1 MFDRSSRKEVT
12 LEASREVAK
21 PKTMLKP
28 RKVKS
33 LRSNCYYPSKW
44 HLLIIFSNEQVCSGG
59 KRKKDE
65 ISVDCLDFNKKILHT
80 AWHPQVR
87 LEANNLSLLLIF
99 SQAQMFFYWWFL
111 KPKYCRRTLS
121 LSRPRTISSSS
132 RFWLSSALLKMKTAA
147 QYVIFPFSGELL
159 VSATTSHLPSLHS
172 EKRQWLCTGN

>member
-33 LRSNCYYPSKW
+33 PHRNCCYPTKW
-44 HLLIIFSNEQVCSGG
+44 HLLIIFSNAQVCSGG

-87 LEANNLSLLLIF
+87 LEANNLSLLLILSQIQIFCYWSFLRPKCFVMDGF
-99 SQAQMFFYWWFL
+99 SNINIAGEHYR
-111 KPKYCRRTLS
+111 CRGHEQS
-121 LSRPRTISSSS
+121 LP
-132 RFWLSSALLKMKTAA
+132 
-147 QYVIFPFSGELL
+147 
-159 VSATTSHLPSLHS
+159 LPGSDRARH
-172 EKRQWLCTGN
+172 C